1 MTPRTRRAHGF
12 TLLEVLLAT
21 AVLASVIA
29 LVSTMFVQAHAMA
42 EDAVAGSGATRA
54 QRVVQ
59 ALRTQWATRRSAMV
73 GMSDAEAILIKP
85 DSIAFLTST
94 PLLYAGWPIVEASY
108 TIELDDVTGF
118 AGESRY
124 RLVYQERPV
133 ASVQTEAARWGE
145 ADDREEAESRRSFE
159 SFTPGDEGV
168 RAMTMLRASRSL
180 RFERYGRP
188 VQFESFGGNTIG
200 GVPAD
205 SIESFQ
211 AAIAEQEADD
221 EPTDAE
227 AVGNLE
233 AWRPIPEVAD
243 ETQNDRAY
251 RLVGSHEG
259 EAFSCVLNG
268 AASR

>member
-1 MTPRTRRAHGF
+1 MNRRARHTRGF

-21 AVLASVIA
+21 AVLASVVA

-42 EDAVAGSGATRA
+42 DDAVAGSGATRA

-73 GMSDAEAILIKP
+73 GMSDADAVIVKPNAI
-85 DSIAFLTST
+85 SFLTST
-94 PLLYAGWPIVEASY
+94 PLLYPGWPIVEASY
-108 TIELDDVTGF
+108 TVELDDVTGF

-124 RLVYQERPV
+124 RLVYEERPV
-133 ASVQTEAARWGE
+133 SSIQTEAARWGE
-145 ADDREEAESRRSFE
+145 TDDREDAESRRSFE
-159 SFTPGDEGV
+159 SFTPGDERV

-180 RFERYGRP
+180 RFERFGRP
-188 VQFESFGGNTIG
+188 VVQEAFNGNVIG

-205 SIESFQ
+205 SIESFEAAVAERQ
-211 AAIAEQEADD
+211 ADEQTTDGEAISRI
-221 EPTDAE
+221 
-227 AVGNLE
+227 E
-233 AWRPIPEVAD
+233 AWRPIPPIAD
-243 ETQNDRAY
+243 ESQNDRAF